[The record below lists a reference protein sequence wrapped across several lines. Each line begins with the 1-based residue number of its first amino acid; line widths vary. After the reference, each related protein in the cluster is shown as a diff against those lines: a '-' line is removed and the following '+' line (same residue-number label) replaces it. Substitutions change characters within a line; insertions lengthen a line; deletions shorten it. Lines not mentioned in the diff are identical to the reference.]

1 MDIYSSKV
9 KQRDYDTL
17 LISLVCLLISTKYL
31 QIKYPGA
38 DALNEKVNG
47 RYDPDHII
55 EMEGHV
61 LDIIDWNLMVYPI
74 YDYVKLFISQ
84 GCLFVDEDVYQ
95 LSVNQ
100 NSHLERT
107 SSDNLVYKPNHRLA
121 ENFKKYA
128 EFFADFCLYQ
138 ECFMTVDPYL
148 LACAIVAY
156 TRKYMGVAVIWT
168 TELEYLTKCN
178 LHHFRDLYLIIESRY
193 TENFPHH
200 A

>member
-1 MDIYSSKV
+1 MDLYSSKV
-9 KQRDYDTL
+9 KEAEYDTL

-38 DALNEKVNG
+38 DALNEKVDG
-47 RYDPDHII
+47 RYDPDYIV
-55 EMEGHV
+55 EMEGMV
-61 LDIIDWNLMVYPI
+61 LAKIDWNLMVYPI
-74 YDYVKLFISQ
+74 YDYVRLFISQ
-84 GCLFVDEDVYQ
+84 GCLFEDEDVYQ
-95 LSVNQ
+95 IPVSTDF
-100 NSHLERT
+100 ERT
-107 SSDNLVYKPNHRLA
+107 ECYKPSNRLA

-148 LACAIVAY
+148 LACAIIAY

-168 TELEYLTKCN
+168 QELEYLTKCN

-200 A
+200 AQQQSF